1 MSFAFDA
8 REWRRGVSIML
19 ETHIMMSSSI
29 FRSTFLLILH
39 LVFLMDLTITHM
51 VLVHERMVL
60 CLEALMSI
68 YTFIMMFV
76 LRVGR
81 FSARDVYSHFEP
93 SHFDGPHFPRRG
105 SRPTRSNGEV
115 QRIVKTSSDRMVK
128 CWIPNLFL
136 TNPSIEPLTFSH
148 SM

>member
-51 VLVHERMVL
+51 VLVHEGVVL

-68 YTFIMMFV
+68 YAFIMMFV
-76 LRVGR
+76 PRVG
-81 FSARDVYSHFEP
+81 
-93 SHFDGPHFPRRG
+93 
-105 SRPTRSNGEV
+105 
-115 QRIVKTSSDRMVK
+115 MV
-128 CWIPNLFL
+128 FR
-136 TNPSIEPLTFSH
+136 
-148 SM
+148 